1 MRKLF
6 LSALILIL
14 FSSVYATSIS
24 FTEPLEGSEFN
35 LGQTITAEGY
45 VTSTDN
51 AEVLM
56 ILSIDGSEISSIDTS
71 ISSGQ
76 VISFEN
82 LFNLLV

>member
-6 LSALILIL
+6 LSALILLL

-51 AEVLM
+51 ADVSM
-56 ILSIDGSEISSIDTS
+56 ILSLDGTEISSLDTS
-71 ISSGQ
+71 ISSG
-76 VISFEN
+76 
-82 LFNLLV
+82 